1 MAGRAGGAGVTILLV
16 EDDASLRLLCRV
28 NLEHEGYR
36 VLEAERLDK
45 AEELLSAEDVD
56 VVLLD
61 LHVAGEDARE
71 LLHRL
76 RVERLRTPVA
86 LVTGESGLEPAVAA
100 AADAVIQKPFTLDD
114 LLGTVERL
122 RDR

>member
-1 MAGRAGGAGVTILLV
+1 MAGRAGGAGGTVLLI

-28 NLEHEGYR
+28 NLEHDGYR

-61 LHVAGEDARE
+61 LHVAGENSRD
-71 LLHRL
+71 LLYRL
-76 RVERLRTPVA
+76 RAEPLQTPVA
-86 LVTGESGLEPAVAA
+86 LITGESGLEPTVAA
-100 AADAVIQKPFTLDD
+100 AADAVIEKPFTLDH
-114 LLGTVERL
+114 LRATVERL